1 MGLLDGLAARFGF
14 LYAGRPRGA
23 NRGERAEVSAR
34 DAGLARHLALPI
46 RIGLS
51 RFP

>member
-1 MGLLDGLAARFGF
+1 MCLLDGLAARFGF
-14 LYAGRPRGA
+14 LYADDDPGA
-23 NRGERAEVSAR
+23 PRGERAEVSAR

-46 RIGLS
+46 RIDLS